1 MGLIA
6 FDKFKPILF
15 VGLGGNGGK
24 IVNQLAGRLKRHENW
39 DRIRDLTHFLAI
51 DTNKD
56 DMDKLGAIPPDCR
69 FLVSAF
75 NAASYIERKRGQGHN
90 DADPL
95 VTQWIPADY
104 KFRKT
109 QGAGAGQIRIES
121 RLRLYYNL
129 EDDRARIRQTVTR
142 MLQTATGRDNPY
154 RDNEDRVVRVILF
167 GSVAGG
173 TGSGGFLPMAY
184 LLRRLVEDK
193 GWGRPS
199 VSAVLSL
206 PTTFLQHVKP
216 QLHDDIK
223 ANGYAA
229 LKELEYL
236 TRELGYDGGVDRLK
250 FHYDPGT
257 NSESRTWIDHRP
269 FDIVYL
275 IDQPANMSID
285 RYEHAVADSC
295 FLQIFSSLLGHQA
308 GEYDNY
314 EKRQQKLAAGH
325 FSVHYAAMGTAL
337 LQLPRKD
344 LIRYSGLRYVSRAFR
359 EYLCFGGDDPRFA
372 VPYGQPSFERLEP
385 EEKNR
390 IIDTKFVQ
398 FVAYRADEE
407 REREEKGIFTAIH
420 EQRGEG
426 NKDLHEAFAEEL
438 SARFSKIEELVEFP
452 DFKIQS
458 ITEANPSVAKLV
470 TELREK
476 QGINRTRVMTEY
488 LSSQKTDLKT
498 GRFFSDFFKR
508 WKVNPIAQRLF
519 LIKALERDFIVPFAD
534 PAEGV
539 WLQEGLPISLDSE
552 DVRRQVQS
560 AEKAL
565 TASSNQGTLAR
576 WVTDR
581 DNAAFRTAKKKGIAL
596 LNKLAD
602 ELREDLQRDF
612 WRGFEQELRLM
623 GQQLLSSFRM
633 VAEIADTRAREA
645 ETRTESFRKDPGAE
659 PDSDI
664 AQYYLDAEVLRDD
677 RRKERLWHV
686 FFLHHLDKSSYFR
699 TDDIFPLVTAA
710 FLPKRDPDGRIQ
722 ARDATDI
729 VEDVRVG
736 LVEKAQEIYT
746 TALGE
751 RGLDLDLA
759 KGLEYEQRYIALLD
773 QGLDPV
779 QLHREGRLDGEA
791 MAVPDAVVLKGI
803 EDKLG
808 RLADECVLL
817 AHIDEVQLDDPT
829 VTRAELFYAGLADR
843 YHTDEDSS
851 LGKILGE
858 RVRDVNFVQGWGEQD
873 SLVLYRA
880 MLGIPVYFFKNVKS
894 ELEPSYVKVFNEE
907 GRSYALHIEAD
918 WEDPGIPDLDPI
930 ALRRAE
936 EQKHQEARARSEREE
951 REAMVLDFTL
961 CLHSGTI
968 EASDEGFKW
977 SYFGSA
983 GNLGKGRIAAFE
995 GFMDMGADMRKDLSE
1010 EVWKDIARRS
1020 AEKRPRT
1027 ELASDL
1033 SQHLKRLKGAL
1044 FAARQEER
1052 ESEQRFIKE
1061 ERVAIEALIAR
1072 LEAGEPVGRR

>member
-1 MGLIA
+1 MGLLA

-24 IVNQLAGRLKRHENW
+24 IVEQLAGRLKRHENW
-39 DRIRDLTHFLAI
+39 DHIKDLTHFIAI

-56 DMDKLGAIPPDCR
+56 DMDKLVSIPPDCR

-75 NAASYIERKRGQGHN
+75 NAASYIERKRGQSHN
-90 DADPL
+90 EADPM
-95 VTQWIPADY
+95 VTQWIPKDY

-129 EDDRARIRQTVTR
+129 EDDRARIRQTVNR
-142 MLQTATGRDNPY
+142 MLHSATGRDNPY
-154 RDNEDRVVRVILF
+154 RDNEDRVVRVVLF

-184 LLRRLVEDK
+184 LLRRMVEDQ

-229 LKELEYL
+229 LKELEFL
-236 TRELGYDGGVDRLK
+236 TRQLGYDGGADRMK

-257 NSESRTWIDHRP
+257 RSESRTWIDHRP

-275 IDQPANMSID
+275 IDQPANMSIN
-285 RYEHAVADSC
+285 RYEHAVADAC
-295 FLQIFSSLLGHQA
+295 FLQIFSSLLGHQV

-314 EKRQQKLAAGH
+314 EKRQQSLAAGH
-325 FSVHYAAMGTAL
+325 FSVHYAAFGTAL
-337 LQLPRKD
+337 LQLPRND
-344 LIRYSGLRYVSRAFR
+344 LIRYASLRYVSRAFR

-398 FVAYRADEE
+398 YVAFRADEE
-407 REREEKGIFTAIH
+407 RERDEKGIFTAIH

-426 NKDLHEAFAEEL
+426 SKNLHEAFAEAL
-438 SARFSKIEELVEFP
+438 SAKFSRLEELIVFP
-452 DFKIQS
+452 DFSKVIIS
-458 ITEANPSVAKLV
+458 EGNPSIARQV

-476 QGINRTRVMTEY
+476 HGTNRTRVMTEY
-488 LSSQKTDLKT
+488 LSTQKTELKT

-519 LIKALERDFIVPFAD
+519 LIKALEREFIVPFTE
-534 PAEGV
+534 PAEGK
-539 WLQEGLPISLDSE
+539 WLQDGLPISLDSE
-552 DVRRQVQS
+552 DVRRQIGS
-560 AEKAL
+560 AEKSLSNA
-565 TASSNQGTLAR
+565 SNQGSLAR

-581 DNAAFRTAKKKGIAL
+581 DNAAFRSAKKKANTK

-602 ELREDLQRDF
+602 LLREDLQRDF
-612 WRGFEQELRLM
+612 WKGFEQELRLM
-623 GQQLLSSFRM
+623 AQQLLSSFRM

-645 ETRTESFRKDPGAE
+645 ETKTESFRKDPGAE

-686 FFLHHLDKSSYFR
+686 FYLHHLDKSSFFR
-699 TDDIFPLVTAA
+699 TDDIFPLVTAS
-710 FLPKRDPDGRIQ
+710 FMPKRDPDGRIQ

-729 VEDVRVG
+729 VEDVRIG
-736 LVEKAQEIYT
+736 LVEKAKEVYT

-751 RGLDLDLA
+751 KGLDLDLA

-773 QGLDPV
+773 QGHDPID
-779 QLHREGRLDGEA
+779 LHRQGRLQTEVK
-791 MAVPDAVVLKGI
+791 AVADSVVRKGI

-808 RLADECVLL
+808 RLADECVIL
-817 AHIDEVQLDDPT
+817 AHIDQIQLDDPT
-829 VTRAELFYAGLADR
+829 VTRAELFYAGLAER
-843 YHTDEDSS
+843 YDTDEEHS
-851 LGKILGE
+851 LGKVLRE
-858 RVRDVNFVQGWGEQD
+858 RVRDVNFVRGWGEPD
-873 SLVLYRA
+873 SLVLYKA
-880 MLGIPVYFFKNVKS
+880 MLGIPIYFFKNVKS
-894 ELEPSYVKVFNEE
+894 ELEPSYIKVFNEAN
-907 GRSYALHIEAD
+907 RTYALHIEAD
-918 WEDPGIPDLDPI
+918 WEDPGIPDLDPV

-936 EQKHQEARARSEREE
+936 ERKVAEAKARTEREA

-961 CLHSGTI
+961 CVHAGTI
-968 EASDEGFKW
+968 AKGDEGFAW
-977 SYFGSA
+977 TYFGSS
-983 GNLGKGRIAAFE
+983 GKLGKDRVAAFE
-995 GFMDMGADMRKDLSE
+995 GFMDMGSDMRGDLSE
-1010 EVWKDIARRS
+1010 DIWKDLARRS
-1020 AEKRPRT
+1020 VEKRPRT
-1027 ELASDL
+1027 DLIEELG
-1033 SQHLKRLKGAL
+1033 QHVKKLKGAL
-1044 FAARQEER
+1044 FAAKQEER

-1061 ERVAIEALIAR
+1061 ERKALEGLLER
-1072 LEAGEPVGRR
+1072 LEAGEAVSRK